1 MHIFRRLFDWV
12 LHWGKTPF
20 AVPALFLLALAES
33 SFFPIPPDVLL
44 LALGLS
50 IPTKAF
56 RFAAI
61 CTIGSVVGGVIGY
74 GIGFG
79 CWQLSAEWF
88 FHWVPGFTPEVF
100 QTIQQLFSKYD
111 FWFVFFAGFTPI
123 PYKVITIGAGVFHIN
138 FPIFILA
145 STISRGLRFYLI
157 SILVYRY
164 GDKARIIIDRHFNVL
179 TSIFALLLIGG
190 FIAVRY
196 LF

>member
-1 MHIFRRLFDWV
+1 MHLFRRLFDWV
-12 LHWGKTPF
+12 LHWAKTPF
-20 AVPALFLLALAES
+20 AVPALFFLALAES

-50 IPTKAF
+50 VPTKVF

-61 CTIGSVVGGVIGY
+61 CTLGSVIGGVIGY

-79 CWQLSAEWF
+79 CWQLTAEWF
-88 FHWVPGFTPEVF
+88 FHWVPGFTPEIF
-100 QTIQQLFSKYD
+100 NTIQQLFSKYD
-111 FWFVFFAGFTPI
+111 YWFVFLAGFTPI
-123 PYKVITIGAGVFHIN
+123 PYKIITIGAGVFHID

-145 STISRGLRFYLI
+145 SALSRGLRFYLI
-157 SILVYRY
+157 SILVYRF

-179 TSIFALLLIGG
+179 TSVFALLLIGG

-196 LF
+196 LL